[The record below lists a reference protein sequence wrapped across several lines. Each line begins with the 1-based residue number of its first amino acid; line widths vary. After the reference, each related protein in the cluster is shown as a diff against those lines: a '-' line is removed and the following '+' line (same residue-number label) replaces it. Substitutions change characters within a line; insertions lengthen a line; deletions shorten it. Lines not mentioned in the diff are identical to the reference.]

1 MATAYNVLKIASKE
15 IGIKESP
22 PNSNCVKYNDWYY
35 GRKVSGEE
43 FKWCMVFCQW
53 VYNQAKVR
61 LPTRTTSCTMLMNV
75 AKAEGS
81 WVTKNFKPGDL
92 VIFTFNKERK
102 PQHCG
107 IVRSDTGSSI
117 VSIEGNTGTS
127 NDDNGGMVMERV
139 RAKSTILGAFRP
151 KFEEEIEMTIPEMI
165 NTMTDKQAYD
175 LLTKATKYASTLKEP
190 SWSQKEGHWAKAKA
204 KKIVDGSEPEG
215 FVKRDVLVAILGRL
229 GLL

>member
-1 MATAYNVLKIASKE
+1 MATANDVIKTASKE
-15 IGIKESP
+15 IGERESP
-22 PNSNCVKYNDWYY
+22 INSNCVKYNDWYY
-35 GRKVSGEE
+35 GRKVYGPSYP
-43 FKWCMVFCQW
+43 WCMVFCQ
-53 VYNQAKVR
+53 YIYDKCGIK
-61 LPTRTTSCTMLMNV
+61 LPIKTASCTMLMNA
-75 AKAEGS
+75 AKAEGN
-81 WVTKNFKPGDL
+81 WVTKGFKPADL
-92 VIFTFNKERK
+92 VIFTFNNKRT

-107 IVRSDTGSSI
+107 IVRDCTGTGV
-117 VSIEGNTGTS
+117 VSIEGNTSTI
-127 NDDNGGMVMERV
+127 NDDNGGIVMERV
-139 RAKSTILGAFRP
+139 RRFSTILGAFRP

-175 LLTKATKYASTLKEP
+175 LLAKATKYASTLKEP